1 MHGALHQVRSFNLTR
16 ARLGIP
22 PDSII
27 RDPALALVA
36 QLAREAIRTNDERRE
51 TVCGRLA
58 PGVLIAL
65 GS

>member
-27 RDPALALVA
+27 RDPALEPEKLS
-36 QLAREAIRTNDERRE
+36 LLDPWRMKRRKLDVVPIVGGI
-51 TVCGRLA
+51 TV
-58 PGVLIAL
+58 
-65 GS
+65 